1 MAAVYPVVRPITGYR
16 DRVPRYAPGSDGR
29 RQDATQP
36 GFLAHRRGD
45 DVAIAVRDV
54 AAGTSTVVY
63 LDSGEREGNVAVEPI
78 RLGHK
83 VALRDLEEGVPVI
96 EYGATI
102 GITSTRVRAGELVH
116 VHNLRS
122 ARWTRRS

>member
-1 MAAVYPVVRPITGYR
+1 METVT
-16 DRVPRYAPGSDGR
+16 DLS
-29 RQDATQP
+29 
-36 GFLAHRRGD
+36 GFVAHRRGD

-54 AAGTSTVVY
+54 AAGASTVVY
-63 LDSGEREGNVAVEPI
+63 LDSGTKEGNVVLEAM

-83 VALRDLEEGVPVI
+83 VALRDLEEGAKVI

-102 GITSTRVRAGELVH
+102 GVTSTRVRAGELVH

-122 ARWTRRS
+122 ARRTRPG

>member
-1 MAAVYPVVRPITGYR
+1 VTGRP
-16 DRVPRYAPGSDGR
+16 D
-29 RQDATQP
+29 
-36 GFLAHRRGD
+36 FLAHRRGD

-54 AAGTSTVVY
+54 PAGTSTVVY
-63 LDSGEREGNVAVEPI
+63 LDSGAKEGNVAVEAI

-83 VALRDLEEGVPVI
+83 VALRDLEEGDDVI

-122 ARWTRRS
+122 GRWPRHG